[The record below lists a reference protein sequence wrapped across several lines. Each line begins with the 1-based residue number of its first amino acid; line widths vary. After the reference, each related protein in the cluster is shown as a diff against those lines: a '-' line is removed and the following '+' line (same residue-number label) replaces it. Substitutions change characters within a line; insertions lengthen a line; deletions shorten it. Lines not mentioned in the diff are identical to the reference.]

1 MAQLVAAL
9 REQISGVADP
19 THALMAAIQR
29 GEQEALR
36 ARLQVM
42 GAQRDELQQSSEA
55 LTYQVARLD
64 AELAA
69 RRSVDERREA
79 AIADSLNKLHQVTG
93 ELSAAHA
100 APAHP
105 QDEATLSALV
115 EGVAQ
120 LRAALTRRRKPA
132 AKSAAGHAK
141 AKHSRT
147 SLPATARRRG
157 ARAPKRAAPNR
168 RPHSRRAR
176 AQPRRKR

>member
-1 MAQLVAAL
+1 VAQLVAAL

-69 RRSVDERREA
+69 RRSVDDRRDVN
-79 AIADSLNKLHQVTG
+79 AI
-93 ELSAAHA
+93 E
-100 APAHP
+100 
-105 QDEATLSALV
+105 
-115 EGVAQ
+115 
-120 LRAALTRRRKPA
+120 
-132 AKSAAGHAK
+132 
-141 AKHSRT
+141 
-147 SLPATARRRG
+147 
-157 ARAPKRAAPNR
+157 
-168 RPHSRRAR
+168 
-176 AQPRRKR
+176 